1 MNPLSLFREQV
12 QTLARAGVDSAEADA
27 RAIFEATLS
36 EPMYMWP
43 REIEPDDVWEIE
55 AMIARR
61 ASREPL
67 QHVLGKM
74 WFYGLELG
82 AGPGVFCVRPET
94 EVLAKWAIDAIGSQP
109 AAVLDLCTGSGAL
122 ALAVAAN
129 TRGADVVALEKSQ
142 EACAA
147 ARANAESLGLKVPVI
162 QGDALIFNPQ
172 WEAKFDLVVSN
183 PPYVPPRQLAPELDF
198 DPPQALWG
206 GGDDGLD
213 FVRGLVPLIYRYL
226 KPGGRFG
233 MEHDDTQGEAIREIA
248 RDAGF
253 ANVSTIS
260 DLNERPRFV
269 VAQKPLGECR

>member
-1 MNPLSLFREQV
+1 MDPLRLFREQV

-27 RAIFEATLS
+27 RAIFEAVLS

-43 REIEPDDVWEIE
+43 REIAPDDAREIE

-94 EVLAKWAIDAIGSQP
+94 EVLAKWAIDAIGRQK

-129 TRGADVVALEKSQ
+129 TRADVVALEGSP

-147 ARANAESLGLKVPVI
+147 ARVNAESLGLKVQVV
-162 QGDALIFNPQ
+162 QGDALVFNPQ

-183 PPYVPPRQLAPELDF
+183 PPYVPPRALAPELDF

-213 FVRGLVPLIYRYL
+213 FARGLVPLIYRYL
-226 KPGGRFG
+226 KPGGCFG
-233 MEHDDTQGEAIREIA
+233 MEHDDTQGEATREIA

-253 ANVSTIS
+253 ADVCTLA